1 MASESEADPLQAL
14 PNIGAE
20 VASRLCEAGIT
31 TPDELRRLGS
41 IEAAVRLKAARPG
54 DPPCR
59 SMLSGLEGAIRG
71 VCWHAIPKDERDRL
85 WEGVPGLCK
94 RDRGGDR
101 SEACQARSGMGP
113 GPVAAGH
120 HGSPA
125 AVASLPSVASP

>member
-59 SMLSGLEGAIRG
+59 SMLSGLEGVIRG
-71 VCWHAIPKDERDRL
+71 VRGHAIAKDERDRL
-85 WEGVPGLCK
+85 WE
-94 RDRGGDR
+94 
-101 SEACQARSGMGP
+101 AFQASAKETAAETALT
-113 GPVAAGH
+113 PV
-120 HGSPA
+120 SP
-125 AVASLPSVASP
+125 